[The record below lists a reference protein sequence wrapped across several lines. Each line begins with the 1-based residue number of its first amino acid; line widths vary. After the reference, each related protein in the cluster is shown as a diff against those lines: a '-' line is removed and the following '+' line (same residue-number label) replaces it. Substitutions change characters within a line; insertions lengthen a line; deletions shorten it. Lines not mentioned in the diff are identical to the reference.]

1 MVREINSNIEESD
14 NGLFLSAL
22 CLRLQTARPER

>member
-1 MVREINSNIEESD
+1 MVREINSHTEGSD

-22 CLRLQTARPER
+22 CRGLQTARPER

>member
-1 MVREINSNIEESD
+1 MEREINSHTEGSD

-22 CLRLQTARPER
+22 CRLLQMVEPEQ